1 MKKKYFKIFKKLK
14 NNMFLFCSAGIML
27 LTTGCS
33 FAGVTYQNY
42 VQAVLDCSYH
52 QNYQAYCDMTDHTI
66 SEAEALFLNEKI
78 SLSTRIRHYYG
89 IKSDF
94 ISEEMIQQYDD
105 FAGEILK
112 QTKYTI
118 REVNRTGDVY
128 QVTLILSPVDFWE
141 RTAPEIENYYENDF
155 TPKYS
160 RAKTQQKA
168 DMLEEVYARQVLRI
182 LEQSLKEL
190 DYLVPVQ
197 YDFTIGT
204 GENSVQ
210 GTTWQE
216 IDSILLGYAETASE
230 S

>member
-1 MKKKYFKIFKKLK
+1 
-14 NNMFLFCSAGIML
+14 MFLFCSAGIML

-33 FAGVTYQNY
+33 FAGMTYQNY

-52 QNYQAYCDMTDHTI
+52 QNYQAYCDMTGHATL
-66 SEAEALFLNEKI
+66 EAEALFAQEET
-78 SLSTRIRHYYG
+78 SLSMRIRNYYG
-89 IKSDF
+89 IRSDL
-94 ISEEMIQQYDD
+94 ISDEMIAQYNDL
-105 FAGEILK
+105 ARQILK

-182 LEQSLKEL
+182 LEQSLEEL
-190 DYLVPVQ
+190 DYLTPVQ
-197 YDFTIGT
+197 YDFIIGT
-204 GENSVQ
+204 GEYSVR

-216 IDSILLGYAETASE
+216 IDGILLGYAETE